1 MTAELNHE
9 VETFAGELKLKTEES
24 SRQKEEMT
32 SLLAQVAELHKKIR
46 QVSLEAKLPVCLS
59 TVVSVSRDG
68 TTINKRERK
77 EEKEKKSQIEIK

>member
-1 MTAELNHE
+1 MTAELNHQ

-46 QVSLEAKLPVCLS
+46 QVSLEAELLVCLS
-59 TVVSVSRDG
+59 AVVSFSRNG
-68 TTINKRERK
+68 TTITKRE
-77 EEKEKKSQIEIK
+77 KKKKKKPD